1 VVNIVREDITE
12 QSLVK
17 EFLVKQFFTAK
28 SKPYKSYNHVSK
40 TGNTE
45 KKKQICG
52 HGDVKQVM

>member
-1 VVNIVREDITE
+1 VVNIAREDITE
-12 QSLVK
+12 QS
-17 EFLVKQFFTAK
+17 LVKQFFTAK